1 MKKVFTLFC
10 TLMVYVLFSGVA
22 NAQSPVVFQTSPE
35 PTSTSFAEGTHWY
48 IMKLDN
54 KFVTIE
60 NVDGE
65 NIKLTADN
73 ELTNT
78 HINSGADQWCI
89 VGDATNGYKFYNKNA
104 GASKVFGI
112 KNIRINENEGGYA
125 RTQMYASTTTN
136 STDNDGVGTLFDIKT
151 KNNVNNVYYVSLK
164 GTTNRYWNQRDGY
177 VSYWI
182 HNDAYGN
189 DGSQVRFYNP
199 DTYWD
204 SYWSFNNYAS
214 WANNAPIGTTPFT
227 YPESAVNTFKEA
239 VTTAQNA
246 VKAENISHATASAAA
261 ATLKTAKNTFR
272 KSINGPTNNY
282 ICKIKNPNL
291 GRFIHASTTWTAG
304 STFPLNNF
312 DNERNVV
319 FVIEKNENGTYKIKS
334 GDTGM
339 YIKEASTYTS
349 TASKEDATDFF
360 IYGSQECNSKVV
372 IGTGDDFSNRSKWL
386 HANNAN
392 LIVWEAEAPNS
403 YWEFTQLDEAAV
415 KALADARDAE
425 ISSALLIPSVKEA
438 LAISDTYTNTNLYK
452 TAESW
457 EAYKKDVLAKLPE
470 VVSNKYY
477 RINNARAVVNLLAT
491 DGGNK
496 PKMYT
501 TANGKKLV
509 SSLWKITLS
518 DNKLKLSNVNNP
530 EKYVATLTNAA
541 GGEEGK
547 TANDFTDEANAVQFT
562 ISRQGND
569 WLTIKDQNG
578 NILNGENAENCPIN
592 YWNAGLGSE
601 GAIWQINE
609 VNTFDVDLNTVGEKS
624 YATAYLPFGVSAVEG
639 ADAYV
644 GTLNADKTVLNMTQT
659 TSVPAEKG
667 FVLVGAADAKATL
680 TIGTANDLNTA
691 LTGTLVNKTI
701 ADEQA
706 NYLVFGKNNANNT
719 NVGFFKPTVETI
731 PANKAFLDATGVAGA
746 IAMNFGGNTTGVNTV
761 VLGENGVN
769 APVFDLSG
777 RRVVVAPVKGGVYI
791 QNGKKFIK

>member
-1 MKKVFTLFC
+1 MKKFTFLLSLLLAL
-10 TLMVYVLFSGVA
+10 TGVTASAQDTFVASDAPSKSDWAA
-22 NAQSPVVFQTSPE
+22 N
-35 PTSTSFAEGTHWY
+35 THWY

-60 NVDGE
+60 NHDE
-65 NIKLTADN
+65 NNEIKLTADN
-73 ELTNT
+73 TLTNT
-78 HINSGADQWCI
+78 NITSGADQWCI
-89 VGDATNGYKFYNKNA
+89 VGDATTGYKFYNKKA
-104 GASKVFGI
+104 GVNVVFGMT
-112 KNIRINENEGGYA
+112 NDVNNTGGAA
-125 RTQMYASTTTN
+125 RSKMYASTTTH
-136 STDNDGVGTLFDIKT
+136 STETTGTGILFDIKT

-164 GTTNRYWNQRDGY
+164 DATDNRYWNQRDNY
-177 VSYWI
+177 VSYWT
-182 HNDAYGN
+182 NGDAYGN
-189 DGSQVRFYNP
+189 SGSQVRFYNP

-204 SYWSFNNYAS
+204 SYWNLESYQS
-214 WANNAPIGTTPFT
+214 WANNAPVGTTPFT
-227 YPESAVNTFKEA
+227 YPETAVNTFKEA
-239 VTTAQNA
+239 VATVQNE
-246 VKAENISHATASAAA
+246 VKVANLSHATASAAA

-457 EAYKKDVLAKLPE
+457 EAYKKDVWAKLPE

-477 RINNARAVVNLLAT
+477 RINNARTVVNLLAT

-706 NYLVFGKNNANNT
+706 NYLVFGKNNADNT
-719 NVGFFKPTVETI
+719 KVGFFKPTVETI
-731 PANKAFLDATGVAGA
+731 PANKAYLDATGVAGA
-746 IAMNFGGNTTGVNTV
+746 IAMNFGGNTTSVNTV

-777 RRVVVAPVKGGVYI
+777 RRVVAPVKGGVYI

>member
-1 MKKVFTLFC
+1 MKKFTFL
-10 TLMVYVLFSGVA
+10 LSLLLASAGVTA
-22 NAQSPVVFQTSPE
+22 SAQDTFVASDAPSDGNWATN
-35 PTSTSFAEGTHWY
+35 THWY

-60 NVDGE
+60 NVDE
-65 NIKLTADN
+65 KDQIKVTADN
-73 ELTNT
+73 TLTNT
-78 HINSGADQWCI
+78 NIASGADWWCI
-89 VGDATNGYKFYNKNA
+89 VGDATTGYKFYNKQA
-104 GASKVFGI
+104 GVNKVFGI
-112 KNIRINENEGGYA
+112 SNNEVSENEGGNE
-125 RTQMYASTTTN
+125 RSKMYASTTTH
-136 STDNDGVGTLFDIKT
+136 STEATGILFDIKT

-164 GTTNRYWNQRDGY
+164 GADNRYLNQRDSY

-182 HNDAYGN
+182 KGDAYGN
-189 DGSQVRFYNP
+189 SGSQVRFYNP

-204 SYWSFNNYAS
+204 SYWNLGSYQS
-214 WANNAPIGTTPFT
+214 WANNAPVGTTPFT
-227 YPESAVNTFKEA
+227 YPETAVNTFKEA
-239 VTTAQNA
+239 VATVQNE
-246 VKAENISHATASAAA
+246 VKVANISHATASAAA

-530 EKYVATLTNAA
+530 EKYVATLTNAD

-578 NILNGENAENCPIN
+578 NILNGENTENCPIN

-691 LTGTLVNKTI
+691 LTGTLVNKAIT
-701 ADEQA
+701 DEQA
-706 NYLVFGKNNANNT
+706 NYLVFGKNNADNT
-719 NVGFFKPTVETI
+719 KVGFFKPTVATI
-731 PANKAFLDATGVAGA
+731 PANKAFLDASAISAGA

-777 RRVVVAPVKGGVYI
+777 RRVVAPVKGGVYI